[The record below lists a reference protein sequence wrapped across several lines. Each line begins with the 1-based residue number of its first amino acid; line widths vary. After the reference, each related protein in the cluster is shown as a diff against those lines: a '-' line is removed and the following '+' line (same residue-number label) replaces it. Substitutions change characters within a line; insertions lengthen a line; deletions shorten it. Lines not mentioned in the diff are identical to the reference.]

1 MQLLL
6 IVGIAAAIA
15 AVAFALQNSI
25 PVTVTL
31 GLWTFDSSLAMVLL
45 LAIGIGAV
53 IALLVSWPGIIKNV
67 WKGSQL
73 RRRVNKLE
81 DDKAALERRVTQLE
95 EELMRVSPEPIPEE
109 PTRFLGL
116 KSILLGGEA
125 EKPKE

>member
-45 LAIGIGAV
+45 LAIGIGAI

-95 EELMRVSPEPIPEE
+95 EELMRISPEPIPEE

-116 KSILLGGEA
+116 KSILLGNEA

>member
-116 KSILLGGEA
+116 KSILLGSET

>member
-31 GLWTFDSSLAMVLL
+31 GLWSFHSSLAMVLL
-45 LAIGIGAV
+45 LAMGIGAA
-53 IALLVSWPGIIKNV
+53 IALLISWPGIIKNV
-67 WKGSQL
+67 WNGSRL
-73 RRRVNKLE
+73 RRKVNRLE
-81 DDKAALERRVTQLE
+81 EDKAALERRVAQLE
-95 EELMRVSPEPIPEE
+95 EELMRVSPEPVPEE

-116 KSILLGGEA
+116 KSILLGSEA

>member
-95 EELMRVSPEPIPEE
+95 EELVRISPEPIPEE

-116 KSILLGGEA
+116 KSILLGSEA

>member
-95 EELMRVSPEPIPEE
+95 EELMRVSPQPIPEE

-116 KSILLGGEA
+116 KSILLGSEA

>member
-53 IALLVSWPGIIKNV
+53 IALFVSWPGIIKNV

-116 KSILLGGEA
+116 KSILLGSEA

>member
-81 DDKAALERRVTQLE
+81 DDKAALERRVIQLE

-116 KSILLGGEA
+116 KSILLGSEA

>member
-15 AVAFALQNSI
+15 AVAFSLQNSI

-81 DDKAALERRVTQLE
+81 DDKAALERRVAQLE
-95 EELMRVSPEPIPEE
+95 EELMRISPEPIPEE

-116 KSILLGGEA
+116 RSILLGSEV

>member
-15 AVAFALQNSI
+15 AVAFALQNSTS
-25 PVTVTL
+25 VTVTL

-95 EELMRVSPEPIPEE
+95 GELMRISPEPIPEE

-116 KSILLGGEA
+116 KSILLGSEV

>member
-15 AVAFALQNSI
+15 AVAFALQNST

-31 GLWTFDSSLAMVLL
+31 GLWSFDSSLAMVLL
-45 LAIGIGAV
+45 LAIGIGAA
-53 IALLVSWPGIIKNV
+53 IALLSSWPGIIKNV

-95 EELMRVSPEPIPEE
+95 EELMRISPEPIPEE

-116 KSILLGGEA
+116 KSILLGSEA

>member
-15 AVAFALQNSI
+15 AVAFALQNST

-31 GLWTFDSSLAMVLL
+31 GLWSFDSSLAMVLL
-45 LAIGIGAV
+45 LAIGIGAA
-53 IALLVSWPGIIKNV
+53 IALLISWPGIIKNV
-67 WKGSQL
+67 WNGSQL
-73 RRRVNKLE
+73 RRKINRLE
-81 DDKAALERRVTQLE
+81 EDKATLERRVAQLE
-95 EELMRVSPEPIPEE
+95 EELMRVSPEPVPEE

-116 KSILLGGEA
+116 KSILLGSET

>member
-15 AVAFALQNSI
+15 AVAFALQNST

-31 GLWTFDSSLAMVLL
+31 GLWSFDSSLAMVLL
-45 LAIGIGAV
+45 LAIGIGAA
-53 IALLVSWPGIIKNV
+53 IALLISWPGIIKNV
-67 WKGSQL
+67 WNGSQL
-73 RRRVNKLE
+73 RRKVNRLE
-81 DDKAALERRVTQLE
+81 EDKAALERRVAQLE
-95 EELMRVSPEPIPEE
+95 EELMRVSPEPVPEE

-116 KSILLGGEA
+116 KSILLGSEA

>member
-116 KSILLGGEA
+116 KSILLGSEA

>member
-31 GLWTFDSSLAMVLL
+31 GLWTFDSSLALVLL

-95 EELMRVSPEPIPEE
+95 EELMRVSPQPIPEE

-116 KSILLGGEA
+116 KSILLGSEA

>member
-116 KSILLGGEA
+116 KSILLGSEG

>member
-15 AVAFALQNSI
+15 AVAFSLQNNI

-31 GLWTFDSSLAMVLL
+31 GLWSFDSSLAMVLL

-81 DDKAALERRVTQLE
+81 DDKAALERRVAQLE
-95 EELMRVSPEPIPEE
+95 EELMRISPEPIPEE

-116 KSILLGGEA
+116 RSILLGSEV

>member
-95 EELMRVSPEPIPEE
+95 EELMRISPEPIPEE

-116 KSILLGGEA
+116 KSILLGSEA

>member
-67 WKGSQL
+67 WKGSRL
-73 RRRVNKLE
+73 RRQVNKLE

-95 EELMRVSPEPIPEE
+95 EELMRISPEPIPEE

-116 KSILLGGEA
+116 NSILLGSEA